1 MTDEQ
6 GIEQVAVL
14 PNTYRKVHPDK
25 FLALTKMIGAD
36 HVFEV
41 DRDYIMEKI
50 GAGLWRAVFNKMW
63 LFNLTEF
70 DKLII
75 LDGDVL
81 IRMNI
86 AHWFDYGMPCASQQG
101 DNIEWNSGAMVIEP
115 NNAVF
120 NWMVDGLSQS
130 QLYQPSKTNRSKG
143 DTFNSGY
150 HDQGYFSSIFTAPD
164 TPPSLR
170 MKTMPAQSSLLS
182 SRVVRNEYEYWGYFR
197 RHIYETVD
205 FTVHKPYRGNTRATN
220 LILCDFLLEWKG
232 SMEGIEQFNQS
243 LSENYLLACPPPV
256 SLPRAEGIWEG
267 FLFEYE
273 PKQRL

>member
-1 MTDEQ
+1 MW
-6 GIEQVAVL
+6 
-14 PNTYRKVHPDK
+14 K
-25 FLALTKMIGAD
+25 
-36 HVFEV
+36 
-41 DRDYIMEKI
+41 
-50 GAGLWRAVFNKMW
+50 AVFNKMW

-86 AHWFDYGMPCASQQG
+86 AHWFDYGTPCASQQG
-101 DNIEWNSGAMVIEP
+101 DTIEWNSGAMVIEP

-120 NWMVDGLSQS
+120 NWMVDGLSRS
-130 QLYQPSKTNRSKG
+130 QLYQPSKTNRSQG

-182 SRVVRNEYEYWGYFR
+182 SRVVRKEYEYWGYFR
-197 RHIYETVD
+197 RHIYETVH
-205 FTVHKPYRGNTRATN
+205 FTVHKPYRQNTRTTN
-220 LILCDFLLEWKG
+220 LILCDFLSEWKG

-243 LSENYLLACPPPV
+243 LSENYLLDCPPPV
-256 SLPRAEGIWEG
+256 SLPKTEGFWEG
-267 FLFEYE
+267 FHGRHRHL
-273 PKQRL
+273 R